1 MAQFGAS
8 VQTAE
13 ISTGNFRTT
22 INPFI
27 QSATNPSLPIY
38 PNPFGEKG
46 PLGAAYYDAT
56 GTASNPSGVPGKFR
70 YVRYLSTSNPTLTG
84 VTGPFLVYWT
94 DATFTTVTPVSSESL
109 TGTVEFPAGFAMPN
123 LTSLPQFNAAQLTT
137 AIAGNLI
144 WICVGG
150 YISGAFSDA
159 AAITA
164 GSSIQGSTTTFQPAF
179 VAAGG
184 TAAVNRTLG
193 WATTTAATNLFN
205 VLVTLES

>member
-22 INPFI
+22 INPYN
-27 QSATNPSLPIY
+27 ANTANPSNPIY
-38 PNPFGEKG
+38 PNPYGEKG

-56 GTASNPSGVPGKFR
+56 GTASNPYGVPGKYR
-70 YVRYLSTSNPTLTG
+70 YVRYLSTSNPTLTA
-84 VTGPFLVYWT
+84 VAGPFIVYWT

-109 TGTVEFPAGFAMPN
+109 TAGVNLVAGLAMPN
-123 LTSLPQFNAAQLTT
+123 LTSLPQYTAATLTT

-150 YISGAFSDA
+150 YVSGVYVTTGATV
-159 AAITA
+159 TA
-164 GSSIQGSTTTFQPAF
+164 GSPLS
-179 VAAGG
+179 G
-184 TAAVNRTLG
+184 TATNFAPVITSAVTQRIFG
-193 WATTTAATNLFN
+193 WATTTSSGGLAN